1 MNPFLQ
7 LPRVHFE
14 FGAVAVLAEE
24 LGVLGVTRPLF
35 VTDRNLVANGIFA
48 SVRKV
53 LPQGA
58 SFALFD
64 DIPENPT
71 IAGVERALAVYR
83 GENCDGIVA
92 LGGGSVIDSAKAVA
106 VVARHPE
113 PLAHYLGHPERIT
126 PAVAP
131 LVAIPT
137 TAGTGSEASRGAGIH
152 PDARSRGRSLGSPHI
167 VPKAAICDPELT
179 MSLPARLTAGT
190 GMDALSHCVEG
201 YLAKP
206 LNPAADAVALDGVRR
221 VATHIER
228 AEAEGSD
235 RDARWHLMMAALEG
249 GMTLSSKGAGPAH
262 AIANAVGDRGFH
274 HGTLVTIAL
283 PAVLRLLEPH
293 ARDKMRL
300 LAEAMGARPG
310 RSAADEIEAMNA
322 RVGLPATLG
331 ALGYQSSDYDELAA
345 DCVGSPFNAR
355 SAYKPSQADFKAMIR
370 DALG

>member
-7 LPRVHFE
+7 LPRVHFD
-14 FGAVAVLAEE
+14 FGAIAVLAEE
-24 LGVLGVTRPLF
+24 LALLGVTRPLF
-35 VTDRNLVANGIFA
+35 VTDRTLAANGLFA
-48 SVRKV
+48 RVRGA
-53 LPQGA
+53 LPKGA
-58 SFALFD
+58 SFALCD

-71 IAGVERALAVYR
+71 IAGVERALAIYR
-83 GENCDGIVA
+83 GQGCDGVVA

-126 PAVAP
+126 AAVAP

-152 PDARSRGRSLGSPHI
+152 PDAKSRAMSLGSPHI

-179 MSLPARLTAGT
+179 LTLPPHLTAGT

-221 VATHIER
+221 VATYLQR
-228 AEAEGSD
+228 AIADGGD
-235 RDARWHLMMAALEG
+235 REARWHLMMAALEG

-293 ARDKMRL
+293 APDKMRF
-300 LAEAMGARPG
+300 LAEAVGAKPG
-310 RSAADEIEAMNA
+310 RSAADEIAAMNA
-322 RVGLPATLG
+322 KFGLPASLR
-331 ALGYQSSDYDELAA
+331 ALGYEANDFDELSA
-345 DCVGSPFNAR
+345 DCVASQFNAR
-355 SAYKPSQADFKAMIR
+355 SVYKPSHGDFTAMMR
-370 DALG
+370 DLLG